1 MSDHPTPVR
10 PDGWAVAFARTVH
23 RLRFPLVAL
32 WAVIIVAGFRAA
44 EHVTYDPDVL
54 VYFDEAR
61 PERQAFDAIEE
72 RFGRSWEVVTL
83 VAPRSG
89 TVFTPEAVEAMARL
103 SLASARRPE
112 VAAVRSPLDEIGVA
126 AADALAA
133 DHAGRAAIAARLE
146 ALAEIPGDDA
156 RALLAADGS
165 LAAVA
170 AIVPAVASD
179 NASVQE
185 VAAAHAALRDEI
197 AAGFPGM
204 ELLQTGRIVI
214 DAAFLDESRDDVNTY
229 ASLQLA
235 ILAALVLGA
244 LGSVTLSA
252 AVLATVLAIV
262 GGTVGALAATGTPM
276 NGISSAAPAVLMGLM
291 VATAI
296 HVVMAWQDA
305 LRTGASREEA
315 VATAFAINARPVL
328 LSILTTAVSFLVLN
342 TAESPPFRQLGNI
355 TALGL
360 LGILALTFTLLPAL
374 LMIVPRST
382 ASHRGLLER
391 AMAALGGA
399 MVRAR
404 RFILTLTVLATALAA
419 WGTSAITID
428 DTFSH
433 YFDERYEVRRATD
446 LFEAKL
452 SGTTIVDLA
461 VDAGAPGAALS
472 PSSLERV
479 AAMTAWLEA
488 RPEVARVES
497 LTTVSARIPEEQR
510 GQPAALA
517 AAVEA
522 MARQG
527 TANLLDAEARH
538 TRVSIVMRGVSSRD
552 TLAFAAEAETEARR
566 LFGDAIAIT
575 GMPVLSAQLSIE
587 SARSMIVGM
596 ALALGVI
603 SLILIVTLRDA
614 ALGAVSLVPNLLPVA
629 IAFGIWGAIEGE
641 ISFAATV
648 VGALTY
654 GIVVDDT
661 VHILAKY
668 QRFRRTLTPDE
679 AIRTAFRSV
688 GVAVVVTSL
697 ALALSFLPFAL
708 SGFLVNHHFGALTAI
723 TLLAA
728 LVADLVFL
736 PALVA
741 TVERWRSAAPAL
753 TDPSLSEMRR

>member
-1 MSDHPTPVR
+1 M
-10 PDGWAVAFARTVH
+10 
-23 RLRFPLVAL
+23 
-32 WAVIIVAGFRAA
+32 
-44 EHVTYDPDVL
+44 
-54 VYFDEAR
+54 
-61 PERQAFDAIEE
+61 
-72 RFGRSWEVVTL
+72 VTL
-83 VAPRSG
+83 VAARSG
-89 TVFTPEAVEAMARL
+89 TVFTPEAVTAIARL
-103 SLASARRPE
+103 AIASAQRPE
-112 VAAVRSPLDEIGVA
+112 VAAVRSPLDEIGITA
-126 AADALAA
+126 AEALEADE
-133 DHAGRAAIAARLE
+133 AGRAAIAARLE
-146 ALAEIPGDDA
+146 GLAGAPGDDA

-170 AIVPAVASD
+170 AIVPEVAAD

-185 VAAAHAALRDEI
+185 VAAAHAALRDGI
-197 AAGFPGM
+197 AADAPGL

-214 DAAFLDESRDDVNTY
+214 DAAFLRESRDDVNDY

-235 ILAALVLGA
+235 ILAVLVLAA
-244 LGSVTLSA
+244 LGSVTLSL
-252 AVLATVLAIV
+252 AVLGTVLAIV
-262 GGTVGALAATGTPM
+262 VGSVGALAAAQIPI

-296 HVVMAWQDA
+296 HIVMAWQDA

-315 VATAFAINARPVL
+315 VAVAFTLNARPVL

-355 TALGL
+355 VALGL
-360 LGILALTFTLLPAL
+360 LAILALTFTLLPAL
-374 LMIVPRST
+374 LMILPRSR

-391 AMAALGGA
+391 AMAAFGGA

-404 RFILTLTVLATALAA
+404 RFVLTLTVLVTALAA
-419 WGTSAITID
+419 WGASAVVID

-461 VDAGAPGAALS
+461 VDTGARGAALS
-472 PSSLERV
+472 GETLSRLAE
-479 AAMTAWLEA
+479 MTAWLEA
-488 RPEVARVES
+488 RPEVARAQS
-497 LTTVSARIPEEQR
+497 LATVAERLPAGSRASAD
-510 GQPAALA
+510 ALA
-517 AAVEA
+517 ATAAA

-527 TANLLDAEARH
+527 TPNLLDAEARH
-538 TRVSIVMRGVSSRD
+538 TRISIVMRGVSSRD
-552 TLAFAAEAETEARR
+552 TLAFAAAAEAEARR
-566 LFGDAIAIT
+566 LFGEAVAVT
-575 GMPVLSAQLSIE
+575 GMPVLSAQLSTE

-603 SLILIVTLRDA
+603 SLILILTLRDA

-629 IAFGIWGAIEGE
+629 IAFGLWGVIEGE
-641 ISFAATV
+641 VSFAATV
-648 VGALTY
+648 VGALTF

-668 QRFRRTLTPDE
+668 QRYRRTLPPEE

-697 ALALSFLPFAL
+697 ALSLSFLPFAM
-708 SGFLVNHHFGALTAI
+708 SGFLVNHHFGALTAL

-728 LVADLVFL
+728 LLADLVFL
-736 PALVA
+736 PALLA
-741 TVERWRSAAPAL
+741 EVERRRSSRPTVLVTAHEAERP
-753 TDPSLSEMRR
+753 